1 MQNDGFSPI
10 MRYKTTN
17 VNECDGNEKKIK
29 KKLKLR
35 GKRQTDENIPK
46 ASVSGSVSIMDM
58 NHSSIL
64 MQNDRKLFKV
74 ESFSSDSLTLAAV
87 HVSDLLILFLQ

>member
-10 MRYKTTN
+10 KRYKTTN

-35 GKRQTDENIPK
+35 GKSQTDENIPK
-46 ASVSGSVSIMDM
+46 ALRLNPFPPIP
-58 NHSSIL
+58 
-64 MQNDRKLFKV
+64 
-74 ESFSSDSLTLAAV
+74 
-87 HVSDLLILFLQ
+87 